1 MYSVF
6 ADDIC
11 IYDDSV
17 ENIQVK
23 LIDPKLTM
31 EDSSAG
37 SLEFTLPTQNVGYG
51 NKPNGQP
58 VIELMKT
65 TFHVFRTRVNNGN
78 YETEEIW
85 EGRAITEEFDFYNNR
100 RIYCEGELAY
110 LNDTTQ
116 PQAQYFGNA
125 GAILDV
131 SGFLRTIIANHNKK
145 VDSSKQFTVGAVTV
159 HQESIGA
166 YRYTD
171 YGTTLEAVNKL
182 VEDVS
187 GHLRIRKQNGIRY
200 LDWYAEFGQS
210 ATANQSIE
218 FGVNLLDVSKTK
230 DLTKL
235 CTVLLPLGKKTT
247 NGGTTTI
254 GDEITVSWQPD
265 GTWIDGNGVMYPVD
279 PTTSAYY
286 GHQASYA
293 IEVQPEHTYFITC
306 RNTGIVETNQACA
319 MYVVTD
325 ALNKGDY
332 GQPVMVKSASGAV
345 ATDIV
350 EEKITIPA
358 MTNPG
363 HTYYLYLCT
372 LTQTA
377 LKARVYDSKEIPE
390 NLDEYITV
398 ESVNNGSLFVQNS
411 ALISK
416 YGWIERQ
423 HVWDDVEDP
432 AILMKRAQNYLAT
445 GQFEEDVL
453 EVTALDLLALGYRN
467 YRGLNVLDII
477 HVKSEPH
484 GIDKYLP
491 ITKIEIPLNDPAN
504 MQFTI
509 GVDETKNLTQSN
521 AEMNESLLAKIGAI
535 PSSSTLLQ
543 NAYEDAANLINAAT
557 GGYITIEQNEQG
569 TATAQ
574 FIVSNVPY
582 DQIDLAT
589 NVWLWNVNGLCHVD
603 SWPPSG
609 QNMNLALT
617 MDGQIVADR
626 MTTGTLRAIQI
637 VGCDMTVF
645 DGDSAQQ
652 AEDQKEPGWT
662 TSEGWVRLY
671 KGRLRGGIGAYVDP
685 NGKMTTTNEY
695 GWLDCHADIYDI
707 DDARTYRG
715 WRWKADAIQI
725 WSQSFATRKA
735 DDFSETNPPVC
746 WKGGTG
752 QVWVPDQFDSS
763 GNVTQWKTIN
773 FVNGLMVTYL
783 GGSQPPDN
791 SAGGGNQ
798 NS

>member
-1 MYSVF
+1 MYTVY
-6 ADDIC
+6 ADDVC
-11 IYDDSV
+11 IFDDTT
-17 ENIQVK
+17 EDIRVK
-23 LIDPKLTM
+23 LIEPTLTM

-37 SLEFTLPTQNVGYG
+37 SLEFTLPIQNQGYG

-58 VIELMKT
+58 VIELMRT
-65 TFHVFRTRVNNGN
+65 RFHVFRTIQNNGT
-78 YETEEIW
+78 YVTEEIW

-131 SGFLRTIIANHNKK
+131 SGFLRTIIENHNKK
-145 VDSSKQFTVGAVTV
+145 VTSDKQFTVGAVTV

-182 VEDVS
+182 VEDVG
-187 GHLRIRKQNGIRY
+187 GHLRVRKYNGVRY
-200 LDWYAEFGQS
+200 LDWYAEFGQT
-210 ATANQSIE
+210 ATANQVIE
-218 FGVNLLDVSKTK
+218 FGKNLLDVAKTK
-230 DLTKL
+230 DMTTL

-247 NGGTTTI
+247 NGGTTTV
-254 GDEITVSWQPD
+254 GDEIQLSWLDD
-265 GTWIDGNGVMYPVD
+265 GTWIDGNGILHAVD
-279 PTTSAYY
+279 PSVAYYY
-286 GHQASYA
+286 GHQASNA
-293 IEVQPEHTYFITC
+293 IEVEPEHTYFITC
-306 RNTGIVETNQACA
+306 RNTGIVDTNEACA

-332 GQPVMVKSASGAV
+332 GTPVLVKSASGAV

-350 EEKITIPA
+350 EEKITIPKQD
-358 MTNPG
+358 NPG
-363 HTYYLYLCT
+363 HTYYLRLCT

-390 NLDEYITV
+390 NLDEYVTV

-411 ALISK
+411 ELISK

-423 HVWDDVEDP
+423 HVWDDVEEP
-432 AILMKRAQNYLAT
+432 AVLLKRADNYLAT

-453 EVTALDLLALGYRN
+453 EVTALDMLALGYHDK
-467 YRGLNVLDII
+467 RGLNVLDII

-491 ITKIEIPLNDPAN
+491 ITKLEIPLNDPAN
-504 MQFTI
+504 MQVTI
-509 GVDETKNLTQSN
+509 GIDETKNLTQSN

-582 DQIDLAT
+582 DDIEHAT
-589 NVWLWNVNGLCHVD
+589 NVWLWNINGLCHVN
-603 SWPPSG
+603 SWPPTG
-609 QNMNLALT
+609 QDMNLALT

-637 VGCDMTVF
+637 VGCDLTVF
-645 DGDSAQQ
+645 DSDSATPSPSEKQ
-652 AEDQKEPGWT
+652 PGWT
-662 TSEGWVRLY
+662 TNDGWIRMY
-671 KGRLRGGIGAYVDP
+671 QGRLRGGIGAYIDQD
-685 NGKMTTTNEY
+685 GRTYFDNEY
-695 GWLDCHADIYDI
+695 GWLDCHTLITDI
-707 DDARTYRG
+707 DENPPVTRRG
-715 WRWKADAIQI
+715 WQWHSDAVQI
-725 WSQSFATRKA
+725 WTNSLATRNTTA
-735 DDFSETNPPVC
+735 YSEGKVC

-752 QVWVPDQFDSS
+752 QVWVAQDSS
-763 GNVTQWKTIN
+763 LQNWITID
-773 FVNGLMVTYL
+773 FVNGLMVTKL
-783 GGSQPPDN
+783 GGSEPPEPVVN
-791 SAGGGNQ
+791 NGENQ
-798 NS
+798 SG

>member
-1 MYSVF
+1 MYTVY
-6 ADDIC
+6 ADDVC
-11 IYDDSV
+11 IFDDTV
-17 ENIQVK
+17 EDIRVK
-23 LIDPKLTM
+23 LIEPTLTL
-31 EDSSAG
+31 EDSAAG
-37 SLEFTLPTQNVGYG
+37 SFEFTLPIQNQGYG
-51 NKPNGQP
+51 NKLNGQP

-65 TFHVFRTRVNNGN
+65 RFHVFRTIQNNGT

-131 SGFLRTIIANHNKK
+131 SGFLRTIIENHNKK
-145 VDSSKQFTVGAVTV
+145 VTSDKQFTVGAVTV

-182 VEDVS
+182 VEDVG
-187 GHLRIRKQNGIRY
+187 GHLRVRKYNGIRY
-200 LDWYAEFGQS
+200 LDWYAEFGQT
-210 ATANQSIE
+210 ATANQVIE
-218 FGVNLLDVSKTK
+218 FGKNLLDVSKTK
-230 DLTKL
+230 DMTTL

-247 NGGTTTI
+247 NGGTTTV
-254 GDEITVSWQPD
+254 GDEISVSWQPD

-279 PTTSAYY
+279 PSHSEYY

-306 RNTGIVETNQACA
+306 RNTGIVGGDNQACA

-377 LKARVYDSKEIPE
+377 LKARVYDSKEVPE

-398 ESVNNGSLFVQNS
+398 ESVNSGSLFVQNS
-411 ALISK
+411 QLISK

-453 EVTALDLLALGYRN
+453 EVTALDLLALGYHDK
-467 YRGLNVLDII
+467 RGLNVLDII

-491 ITKIEIPLNDPAN
+491 ITKLEIPLNDPAN
-504 MQFTI
+504 MQVTI
-509 GVDETKNLTQSN
+509 GIDETKNLTQSN

-557 GGYITIEQNEQG
+557 GGYITIVQNESG
-569 TATAQ
+569 TETAE
-574 FIVSNVPY
+574 FVVSDVPF
-582 DQIDLAT
+582 DEIENAHNLW
-589 NVWLWNVNGLCHVD
+589 VWNVNGLCH
-603 SWPPSG
+603 SNAYPISG
-609 QNMNLALT
+609 SSLNVAIT

-645 DGDSAQQ
+645 DNDHTEQGEKSQWQYTD
-652 AEDQKEPGWT
+652 
-662 TSEGWVRLY
+662 GWVRLY
-671 KGRLRGGIGAYVDP
+671 KGRLRGGVGAYVDQS
-685 NGKMTTTNEY
+685 GKMITTNEY
-695 GWLDCHADIYDI
+695 GWLDCHAEIYDI
-707 DDARTYRG
+707 DDNATYRG

-735 DDFSETNPPVC
+735 SDFPSDEQNPPVC

-752 QVWVPDQFDSS
+752 PITFVSEINGDQVTW
-763 GNVTQWKTIN
+763 TTIN
-773 FVNGLMVTYL
+773 FVNGLMVSHL
-783 GGSQPPDN
+783 NDQQPPDS

-798 NS
+798 NG